1 MTLSFCFACYFFLN
15 RKIHIFFH
23 TFSGSIILKWF
34 LFWSWWSNNGIQGFI
49 LYGQKYFYSLDSSLT
64 VEAFQDSLKQF
75 TEFFSRMEASWIYLR
90 ETCMFSIIS
99 AILKSASWEKE
110 MVTNINHVSNFL
122 QFDWLFWRRLLLA
135 VTSNSLRS
143 RAFWAGKSG
152 TRFSKYCHHIR
163 CITPRSRGFC
173 CMKVWRNYFG

>member
-1 MTLSFCFACYFFLN
+1 MV
-15 RKIHIFFH
+15 
-23 TFSGSIILKWF
+23 
-34 LFWSWWSNNGIQGFI
+34 FI
-49 LYGQKYFYSLDSSLT
+49 LILVIKQWNSRLYTLWTKIFSFLGLFINGWSILRFLKTIHGILFSHGSLLNLSAWD
-64 VEAFQDSLKQF
+64 
-75 TEFFSRMEASWIYLR
+75 M
-90 ETCMFSIIS
+90 CSIIS

-122 QFDWLFWRRLLLA
+122 QFGWLFWRRLLLA